1 MLCSGPEPTSC
12 SVHSPGPLAP
22 GLTCHWR
29 SVGEFL
35 DAVLLILPRGT
46 VLVAITH
53 LLPWDEEEGLPT
65 EEEVTVQ
72 NHLDWKARA
81 GKGREG

>member
-1 MLCSGPEPTSC
+1 M
-12 SVHSPGPLAP
+12 
-22 GLTCHWR
+22 
-29 SVGEFL
+29 
-35 DAVLLILPRGT
+35 
-46 VLVAITH
+46 AITH